1 MADRGSD
8 APPEVLFK
16 SNKRRKVIKKRQ
28 NADTEDLPEASP
40 EGYEPSDMDLTSQVP
55 AVKRPIARKHGIAF
69 SNSAGVQPAENV
81 SAAET
86 ALVPVKTDE
95 SVSAS
100 IDRFTKPTGKTEVV
114 EDKHLT
120 AYIDSKLAELRSSTA
135 PVPTTQETL
144 GDNAQ
149 QDHRDPDASES
160 QDTAR
165 NTSVDDGPRNR
176 QPRPNTRRAANRPPR
191 RIRQKDPSELA
202 REAMIEQ
209 ILGESQVPMYDQT
222 SSAPGPSA
230 EDDGV
235 DRDEAVAEAFKAEF
249 LANLQERKRR
259 RTAVEKSSGSGKAA
273 ASVPSGPKLGG
284 SRSQREKM
292 RQLEEAK
299 GINGGPAKR

>member
-1 MADRGSD
+1 MADPGSD
-8 APPEVLFK
+8 APPELLFK
-16 SNKRRKVIKKRQ
+16 SNKRRKVIRKRH
-28 NADTEDLPEASP
+28 NADTEDLAEANP
-40 EGYEPSDMDLTSQVP
+40 EGYEPSDMDLTSQIP
-55 AVKRPIARKHGIAF
+55 AVRRPIARKHGIAF
-69 SNSAGVQPAENV
+69 SNSAGVQPAQSV

-95 SVSAS
+95 SVPAS

-135 PVPTTQETL
+135 PVSTTQEAF

-165 NTSVDDGPRNR
+165 NTSVDDGPRTR
-176 QPRPNTRRAANRPPR
+176 QPRLNTRRAANRPPR
-191 RIRQKDPSELA
+191 RVRQKDPSELA

-230 EDDGV
+230 EDDGI

-249 LANLQERKRR
+249 LASLQERKRR
-259 RTAVEKSSGSGKAA
+259 RTAVEKSSASGKVT

-299 GINGGPAKR
+299 GASGGPSRR

>member
-114 EDKHLT
+114 EDKHLFQ
-120 AYIDSKLAELRSSTA
+120 A
-135 PVPTTQETL
+135 
-144 GDNAQ
+144 G
-149 QDHRDPDASES
+149 
-160 QDTAR
+160 
-165 NTSVDDGPRNR
+165 
-176 QPRPNTRRAANRPPR
+176 
-191 RIRQKDPSELA
+191 
-202 REAMIEQ
+202 
-209 ILGESQVPMYDQT
+209 
-222 SSAPGPSA
+222 
-230 EDDGV
+230 
-235 DRDEAVAEAFKAEF
+235 
-249 LANLQERKRR
+249 
-259 RTAVEKSSGSGKAA
+259 
-273 ASVPSGPKLGG
+273 
-284 SRSQREKM
+284 
-292 RQLEEAK
+292 
-299 GINGGPAKR
+299 